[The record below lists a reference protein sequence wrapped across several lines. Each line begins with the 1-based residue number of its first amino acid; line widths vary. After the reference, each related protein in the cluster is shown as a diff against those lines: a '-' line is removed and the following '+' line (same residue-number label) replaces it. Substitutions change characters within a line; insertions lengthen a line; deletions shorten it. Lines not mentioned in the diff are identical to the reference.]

1 VHGISDLEELF
12 QCEMAELSWVR
23 RCGSLNG
30 MPDKRAMSREHK
42 EALAEGRRQGRAVRT
57 YLEAL
62 EQHKPKRGRK
72 RTPES
77 IRKQLDRINQNMDS
91 ADQVTKLQLIQDRM
105 DLDAELQRIE
115 NKPDLASLEDEF
127 VGAARPY
134 SERKGIS
141 YAAWR
146 ELGVEAS
153 VLKRAGI
160 SRSA

>member
-1 VHGISDLEELF
+1 
-12 QCEMAELSWVR
+12 
-23 RCGSLNG
+23 
-30 MPDKRAMSREHK
+30 MSQEHK
-42 EALAEGRRQGRAVRT
+42 DALAEGRRQGKAVRT

-77 IRKQLDRINQNMDS
+77 IRKQLDKINASIDE
-91 ADQVTKLQLIQDRM
+91 ADQIKKLQLIQDRM
-105 DLDAELQRIE
+105 DLAEELERTE
-115 NKPDLASLEDEF
+115 NKPDLTALEEDF
-127 VGAARPY
+127 VSAAKPY

-146 ELGVEAS
+146 ELGVEAA